1 MKSVWYVLFVLEVE
15 SRLSSVCLQICN
27 MWENVPCCF
36 QTHTWRAF
44 LYLQKLCEGEPPG
57 MYPRKVPWP
66 DWDEENQW
74 ERVWFPVGESSQ
86 STHLNWKMLEV
97 VEDYSS
103 KAKSTGLNGVSLFWV
118 CEGGLEKP
126 NAWYMGV
133 YMEQNRSCHLPALP
147 EKPMGGVCTSFKQ
160 SLPQKQSAS
169 CQWRT
174 KLEWS
179 KESLLLLLHCLWINK
194 SISQQDI

>member
-1 MKSVWYVLFVLEVE
+1 MQYVGKCSLLLPDSYMEGI
-15 SRLSSVCLQICN
+15 SLSSEAV
-27 MWENVPCCF
+27 WRRTSWNVSQESPLAWLG
-36 QTHTWRAF
+36 WR
-44 LYLQKLCEGEPPG
+44 KP
-57 MYPRKVPWP
+57 V
-66 DWDEENQW
+66 

-160 SLPQKQSAS
+160 ALPQKQSAS

-179 KESLLLLLHCLWINK
+179 KESLLLLMHCLWINK